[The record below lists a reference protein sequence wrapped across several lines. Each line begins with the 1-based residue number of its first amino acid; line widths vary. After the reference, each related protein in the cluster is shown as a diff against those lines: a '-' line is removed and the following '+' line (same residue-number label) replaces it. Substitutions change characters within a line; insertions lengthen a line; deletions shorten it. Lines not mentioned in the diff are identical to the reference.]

1 LRNQSDKTLKQKT
14 SLNETATE
22 FSPAVITTVDEEN
35 SVYVNLSASL
45 AEIRKLNGVTGYI
58 LRSNTE
64 AIIDLNEQ
72 DKIIEYAILS
82 SQMNESSQEIVK
94 QFSLGETESIIVEG
108 KNVKVLC
115 MSIGENKISVFME
128 KTATHAWIIKRILL

>member
-1 LRNQSDKTLKQKT
+1 MLKQKT
-14 SLNETATE
+14 TIETAAE
-22 FSPAVITTVDEEN
+22 SSENIEVAAVISAADDN
-35 SVYVNLSASL
+35 SETASLTASL
-45 AEIRKLNGVTGYI
+45 AEIRKLEGVLGYI
-58 LRSNTE
+58 LRSNSS

-82 SQMNESSQEIVK
+82 SQISESSLEIAN
-94 QFSLGETESIIVEG
+94 QFSLADIESVLVEG

-115 MSIGENKISVFME
+115 MNVGENKISIFME